1 MKFKKL
7 IVLMM
12 PLTSISIEGGY
23 RNCTKNDS
31 AVIYAGQ
38 KRRIRQY
45 VYEWGYPYAFIGLA
59 PSSGQSGLTISGKW
73 SPDSVGSDPY
83 ANNL

>member
-59 PSSGQSGLTISGKW
+59 PSSGQSGLTISGRW

-83 ANNL
+83 AN

>member
-7 IVLMM
+7 IVIMM

-31 AVIYAGQ
+31 LSMQVR
-38 KRRIRQY
+38 KD
-45 VYEWGYPYAFIGLA
+45 V
-59 PSSGQSGLTISGKW
+59 
-73 SPDSVGSDPY
+73 
-83 ANNL
+83 

>member
-59 PSSGQSGLTISGKW
+59 PSSGQSGLTAENGARI
-73 SPDSVGSDPY
+73 PL
-83 ANNL
+83 AQTRMQINL